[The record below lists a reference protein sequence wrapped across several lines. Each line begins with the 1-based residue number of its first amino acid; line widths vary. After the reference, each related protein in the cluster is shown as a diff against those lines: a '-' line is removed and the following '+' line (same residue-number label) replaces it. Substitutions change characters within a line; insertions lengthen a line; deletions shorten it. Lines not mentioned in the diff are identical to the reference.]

1 MVGSR
6 FTKLVEKHSEE
17 LSRQLALKLHAS
29 SRTKSFHKVPLED
42 LEQDIDVLYRN
53 LGDWLLYRTEDDVK
67 ARYGDIG
74 RLRAE
79 QQIGAA
85 ELVWAFTLAREHIIA
100 FLHREAVADG
110 ALALFSELEFV
121 TSLTQFF
128 DRAIY
133 FALEAQAAAT
143 NKSVAA

>member
-74 RLRAE
+74 RL
-79 QQIGAA
+79 
-85 ELVWAFTLAREHIIA
+85 
-100 FLHREAVADG
+100 